1 MLNPPF
7 TFPSIRQDTNRS
19 TWTEETLGRAPYKP
33 FLLLA
38 VLDLMDAGRITEN
51 RIVPDEDLTDAFM
64 LYWNAILPD
73 RLRPSI
79 HLPFFYLQ
87 TDGFW
92 VLHPLSGKMLPA
104 TEPSSWKNVRERY
117 AFASLDEAAFELLQ
131 NPLTRATARLELI
144 RRCFVPALEKPLL
157 ELAKTQVSAFNY
169 ADKLL
174 RETPAAYE
182 KPVEKPVRDQAF
194 RRVIVK
200 VYDHRCALCGIRI
213 ISPDS
218 RTVVDAAHI
227 KDWAVS
233 HDDSPTNGLALCKL
247 CHWTFDSGLVGFDDD
262 YRVIVARSITRD
274 GNLPGHIQQFAHR
287 PMILPE
293 KECYYPATEN
303 LAWHRHRYRLGG

>member
-1 MLNPPF
+1 MLEPPF
-7 TFPSIRQDTNRS
+7 TFPPIRQDTNRS
-19 TWTEETLGRAPYKP
+19 TWPAETLGRAPYKP

-38 VLDLMDAGRITEN
+38 VLDLMESGRVAEN
-51 RIVPDEDLTDAFM
+51 RIVPDQDLTDAFM

-79 HLPFFYLQ
+79 HLPFFHLR
-87 TDGFW
+87 TDGFLT
-92 VLHPLSGKMLPA
+92 LHPVPGKALPA

-117 AFASLDEAAFELLQ
+117 AFASLDERIFEQLK
-131 NPLTRATARLELI
+131 NPSNRATARLGLI
-144 RRCFVPALEKPLL
+144 RRCFAPTLEKPLL
-157 ELAKTQVSAFNY
+157 DLAKTQVSAFNY
-169 ADKLL
+169 ADSLL
-174 RETPAAYE
+174 RETPALYD
-182 KPVEKPVRDQAF
+182 KPLEKPVRDQAF

-218 RTVVDAAHI
+218 RTAVDAAHI

-233 HDDSPTNGLALCKL
+233 HDDSPANGLALCKL
-247 CHWTFDSGLVGFDDD
+247 CHWTFDSGLVGFDDA
-262 YRVIVARSITRD
+262 YRVIVARSIARD

-293 KECYYPATEN
+293 RECYYPATEN
-303 LAWHRHRYRLGG
+303 LTWHRQLFKLG

>member
-1 MLNPPF
+1 MPMPPF
-7 TFPSIRQDTNRS
+7 AFPAIRQDTNRA
-19 TWTEETLGRAPYKP
+19 TWPAETLGRAPYKP
-33 FLLLA
+33 FLLLS

-51 RIVPDEDLTDAFM
+51 RIAPDEDLTDAFM

-92 VLHPLSGKMLPA
+92 TLHPVPGKELPA

-117 AFASLDEAAFELLQ
+117 AFASLDEATFELLQ
-131 NPLTRATARLELI
+131 NPLTRATARLDMI
-144 RRCFVPALEKPLL
+144 RRCFVPALEKALL
-157 ELAKTQVSAFNY
+157 DLANTQVSAFDY
-169 ADKLL
+169 AATLL
-174 RETPAAYE
+174 RETPAPYE

-233 HDDSPTNGLALCKL
+233 FDDSPTNGLALCKL

-262 YRVIVARSITRD
+262 YRVIIARSIARD

-293 KECYYPATEN
+293 RECYYPATEN
-303 LAWHRHRYRLGG
+303 LAWHRYKLG

>member
-1 MLNPPF
+1 MQMPSF
-7 TFPSIRQDTNRS
+7 AFPAIRQDTNRA
-19 TWTEETLGRAPYKP
+19 TWPTETFGRAPYKP

-51 RIVPDEDLTDAFM
+51 RIVPDDDLTDAFM

-73 RLRPSI
+73 RLRPSL
-79 HLPFFYLQ
+79 HLPFFYLR

-92 VLHPLSGKMLPA
+92 TLHPIPGKTLLA
-104 TEPSSWKNVRERY
+104 TEPSSWRNVRERY
-117 AFASLDEAAFELLQ
+117 AFASLNEGFFEHLK
-131 NPLTRATARLELI
+131 NPQKRATARLNLI
-144 RRCFVPALEKPLL
+144 RRSFAPVLEKLL
-157 ELAKTQVSAFNY
+157 LDLANTQLSAFDY
-169 ADKLL
+169 ADILL
-174 RETPAAYE
+174 RETPALYE
-182 KPVEKPVRDQAF
+182 KAVEKPARDQAF

-262 YRVIVARSITRD
+262 FKVIVARSITRD
-274 GNLPGHIQQFAHR
+274 GNLPGHIQQFANR
-287 PMILPE
+287 PMIMPE
-293 KECYYPATEN
+293 RECYYPATDN
-303 LAWHRHRYRLGG
+303 LAWHRQRYKLG

>member
-1 MLNPPF
+1 MPIPPF
-7 TFPSIRQDTNRS
+7 SFPPIRQDSNRAV
-19 TWTEETLGRAPYKP
+19 WPAETRGRAPYKP

-38 VLDLMDAGRITEN
+38 MLDLMDAGRITEN
-51 RIVPDEDLTDAFM
+51 RVVPNEDLTDAFR
-64 LYWNAILPD
+64 LYWNAVLPD
-73 RLRPSI
+73 RLRPSM
-79 HLPFFYLQ
+79 HLPFFHLR

-92 VLHPLSGKMLPA
+92 TLHPTPGKTLPA

-117 AFASLDEAAFELLQ
+117 AFASLDEGLFGRLKDPQQRAF
-131 NPLTRATARLELI
+131 ARLNLI
-144 RRCFVPALEKPLL
+144 RRSFIPALEKLL
-157 ELAKTQVSAFNY
+157 LDLANTQLSTFDY

-174 RETPAAYE
+174 REAPAVYE
-182 KPVEKPVRDQAF
+182 SAMEKPVRDQAF

-218 RTVVDAAHI
+218 HTVVDAAHI

-247 CHWTFDSGLVGFDDD
+247 CHWTFDSGLVGFDND
-262 YRVIVARSITRD
+262 YKVIIARSITRD

-287 PMILPE
+287 PMILPGQ
-293 KECYYPATEN
+293 ECYHPAKDN
-303 LAWHRHRYRLGG
+303 LAWHRHRYRLG

>member
-1 MLNPPF
+1 MLEPPF
-7 TFPSIRQDTNRS
+7 TFPPIRQDTNRS
-19 TWTEETLGRAPYKP
+19 TWPAETLGRAPYKP

-38 VLDLMDAGRITEN
+38 VLDLMEAGRVAKN
-51 RIVPDEDLTDAFM
+51 RIVPDQDLTDAFM

-79 HLPFFYLQ
+79 HLPYFYLQ

-92 VLHPLSGKMLPA
+92 TLHPLPGKALAA

-117 AFASLDEAAFELLQ
+117 VCASLEQSIFDRLRKPE
-131 NPLTRATARLELI
+131 NRATARLDLI
-144 RRCFVPALEKPLL
+144 RRCFAPALEKPLL
-157 ELAKTQVSAFNY
+157 DLATTQISAFNY

-174 RETPAAYE
+174 RESPAAYE
-182 KPVEKPVRDQAF
+182 KPLEKPVRDQAF

-233 HDDSPTNGLALCKL
+233 HDDSPANGLALCKL

-262 YRVIVARSITRD
+262 YRVIVARSIARD

-293 KECYYPATEN
+293 RESHYPATEN
-303 LAWHRHRYRLGG
+303 LAWHRQRFKLG